1 LGVLKIRVIG
11 EDECAA
17 VVVDVGFRVDVV
29 VSRFAVG
36 SCSGLLSWIIQFR
49 FRVGAEG
56 LRGVIEYLLGVI
68 EYLLEFPICLTNK
81 TTIK

>member
-1 LGVLKIRVIG
+1 VIG

-56 LRGVIEYLLGVI
+56 LRGVIEYLL
-68 EYLLEFPICLTNK
+68 EFPICLTNK